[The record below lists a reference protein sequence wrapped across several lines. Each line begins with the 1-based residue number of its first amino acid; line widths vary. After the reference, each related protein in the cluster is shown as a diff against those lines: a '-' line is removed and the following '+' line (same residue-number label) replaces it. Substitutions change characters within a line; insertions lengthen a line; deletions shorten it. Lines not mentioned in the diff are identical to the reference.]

1 MSRAVG
7 LRRRALVLLVAV
19 AVVPAAA
26 AAKPPQEP
34 LPIELGGPF
43 SLVDQDGKRRTAE
56 DFRGTHML
64 IFFGYAGCKGMC
76 PLGLNHMAAAVDAL
90 GSLSRRIQPVF
101 ISVDPARDTPATL
114 RRHVRKIHPRLVGL
128 TGTPDEVRA
137 VMRAYRVEAKVIGRF
152 ADGDPI
158 LSHGTFVYL
167 VGPDGRFITLFPP
180 IMEAAAM
187 AAAIRRYLPVP

>member
-1 MSRAVG
+1 VG

-64 IFFGYAGCKGMC
+64 IFFGYASCKGMC
-76 PLGLNHMAAAVDAL
+76 PLGLSHMVAAVDAL

-101 ISVDPARDTPATL
+101 ISVDPARDTPAAL
-114 RRHVRKIHPRLVGL
+114 SDRVRKIHPRLVGL

-137 VMRAYRVEAKVIGRF
+137 VMRAYRVEARVIGRF
-152 ADGDPI
+152 ADGQPI
-158 LSHGTFVYL
+158 FSHGTFVYL
-167 VGPDGRFITLFPP
+167 VGPDGRFLTLFPP
-180 IMEAAAM
+180 IMGGAAM